1 VIDAPWLSLARR
13 VTGSPDRTGARNMRQ
28 LVELRWLA
36 VAGQLATILIVGGPM
51 RVPLPL
57 VAMLSIVGAQALVNL
72 ASVPRMRQRTI
83 GNLELF
89 VALLFD
95 IAALTAQLA
104 LSGGATNP
112 FVSLFL
118 LQVVLA
124 AILLEAW
131 AAWAVVAITGLC
143 FALLTAVYR
152 PLRLPPALDAAHLYT
167 LGAWLCFGLIATLL
181 MMFVTRITRNLRA
194 RDARLADLR
203 QQAAEEDHIVRM
215 GMLAS
220 GAAHELGT
228 PLASLS
234 VALSDWR
241 RMPVFQRHRD
251 LQAEIA
257 EMQGEVARCKAIV
270 TGILQSAGEP
280 RGEAPEV
287 ISAHV
292 FLDRVV
298 AEWRATHAA
307 VPLDYRREA
316 VADVAI
322 VADPALRQAIAN
334 VLDNAGEASPDG
346 IELEA
351 SRADGQLVVAVRD
364 RGPGFAPALLADFG
378 KPYISTKGSG
388 HGVGL
393 FLAVNVVRK
402 LGGRAD
408 AANRADG
415 GAVVTLTLPLS
426 TIGMTGGMTGDG

>member
-1 VIDAPWLSLARR
+1 
-13 VTGSPDRTGARNMRQ
+13 
-28 LVELRWLA
+28 
-36 VAGQLATILIVGGPM
+36 
-51 RVPLPL
+51 
-57 VAMLSIVGAQALVNL
+57 
-72 ASVPRMRQRTI
+72 
-83 GNLELF
+83 
-89 VALLFD
+89 
-95 IAALTAQLA
+95 
-104 LSGGATNP
+104 
-112 FVSLFL
+112 
-118 LQVVLA
+118 
-124 AILLEAW
+124 
-131 AAWAVVAITGLC
+131 
-143 FALLTAVYR
+143 
-152 PLRLPPALDAAHLYT
+152 
-167 LGAWLCFGLIATLL
+167 
-181 MMFVTRITRNLRA
+181 
-194 RDARLADLR
+194 
-203 QQAAEEDHIVRM
+203 
-215 GMLAS
+215 
-220 GAAHELGT
+220 
-228 PLASLS
+228 
-234 VALSDWR
+234 
-241 RMPVFQRHRD
+241 
-251 LQAEIA
+251 
-257 EMQGEVARCKAIV
+257 
-270 TGILQSAGEP
+270 
-280 RGEAPEV
+280 
-287 ISAHV
+287 
-292 FLDRVV
+292 V

>member
-13 VTGSPDRTGARNMRQ
+13 VTGGPDRTGARNMRQ

-36 VAGQLATILIVGGPM
+36 VAGQLVTILIVGGPM

-118 LQVVLA
+118 LQVVLG

-131 AAWAVVAITGLC
+131 AAWGVVAITSAC
-143 FALLTAVYR
+143 FALLTVVYR
-152 PLRLPPALDAAHLYT
+152 PLRLPPTLELDAADLFT

-203 QQAAEEDHIVRM
+203 QQATEEDHIVRM

-287 ISAHV
+287 VSAHV

-307 VPLDYRREA
+307 IPLDYRREA

-334 VLDNAGEASPDG
+334 VLDNAGEASPAG

-351 SRADGQLVVAVRD
+351 SRADGELVVAVRD
-364 RGPGFAPALLADFG
+364 RGAGFAPGLLADFG

-402 LGGRAD
+402 LGGRAE
-408 AANRADG
+408 AANRTGG

-426 TIGMTGGMTGDG
+426 TIGMTGDAR

>member
-1 VIDAPWLSLARR
+1 MIDPPLLSLARK
-13 VTGSPDRTGARNMRQ
+13 VTGGPDRTGARNMRQ

-36 VAGQLATILIVGGPM
+36 VAGQLVTILIASGPM
-51 RVPLPL
+51 GVPLPL
-57 VAMLSIVGAQALVNL
+57 LPMLAIVGVAALVNL
-72 ASVPRMRQRTI
+72 ASTPRMRQRTI

-89 VALLFD
+89 FALLFD
-95 IAALTAQLA
+95 IASLTLQLG

-118 LQVVLA
+118 LQVVLG
-124 AILLEAW
+124 AILLNAW
-131 AAWAVVAITGLC
+131 AAWAVVVITSLC
-143 FALLTAVYR
+143 FALLTFIYR
-152 PLRLPPALDAAHLYT
+152 PLLLPSSLAMDARELFT

-194 RDARLADLR
+194 RDAGLADLR

-234 VALSDWR
+234 VILSDWR
-241 RMPVFQRHRD
+241 RMQVFQRHRD
-251 LQAEIA
+251 LLGEIE
-257 EMQGEVARCKAIV
+257 EMQAEVARCKAIV
-270 TGILQSAGEP
+270 TEILQSAGEP
-280 RGEAPEV
+280 RGEGPEV
-287 ISAHV
+287 TSTHAFVDHV
-292 FLDRVV
+292 VEGWRASHAGIPLAYVRDEAADVPIV
-298 AEWRATHAA
+298 AEPT
-307 VPLDYRREA
+307 
-316 VADVAI
+316 
-322 VADPALRQAIAN
+322 LRQAIAN
-334 VLDNAGEASPDG
+334 ILDNAGEASPDG

-351 SRADGQLVVAVRD
+351 RVRDAALVLAVRD
-364 RGPGFAPALLADFG
+364 HGPGFAPALLADFG
-378 KPYISTKGSG
+378 KPHISTKGSG

-408 AANRADG
+408 AANRPGG

-426 TIGMTGGMTGDG
+426 TIGIDEEGR